1 MIKPKKKILKIIN
14 MIVELL
20 PVFRIADLFWA
31 PSGTKQ
37 LSLQQHENLI
47 RLVLFCLSTIDFF
60 KPQVD
65 LAEQEYNVRNIRQL
79 SINDF

>member
-37 LSLQQHENLI
+37 LSL
-47 RLVLFCLSTIDFF
+47 
-60 KPQVD
+60 
-65 LAEQEYNVRNIRQL
+65 
-79 SINDF
+79 